1 MARKASKESLQ
12 NDYEYKVTQQVK
24 NKSLKLLKR
33 DPEELNNQI
42 KIKGNSLNFPNFFKE
57 EVNRKLI
64 KNQKKEILKT
74 LGDIK

>member
-74 LGDIK
+74 LSDIK